1 MTYHIIRPNISD
13 EKWEKLESYLRDYWK
28 RAQDARNEHVDRRYP
43 DWLKNY
49 DGVPAQKVRSL
60 PWYQSSNVV
69 IPIARIFI
77 DTFVARTLNTVFATK
92 PLFLVSGFPS
102 DQARAFEE
110 YLNYKAVHEW
120 GFYNLSR
127 SMLFRGNK
135 YGTAT
140 TKVTWLEDMSDNPYA
155 GSAGDPKSEPY
166 HRYFGPKPQITPF
179 DDWYGYPHRANTL
192 DELDIQF
199 HRLRFSEAKALR
211 LREENKW
218 KVAPEDF
225 ATAMERPLDAKRDEE
240 ETDAGIGDQHYRE
253 LQVVEAFLEYDA
265 AEDGR
270 HMPIVAVF
278 FALTGKLVDVYF
290 DPCPPGAASFHDY
303 RPIPKEDL
311 IYGTSMVKILS
322 PFQEEISQIH
332 NERRNNN
339 YLASAPIFKTKQG
352 ARVPNASTTWYPG
365 KNFVLENMDDF
376 EVVSVGRIQLE
387 TLQEESHDLMLAE
400 RLMGITAAQQ
410 GFSQGTPGK
419 GRGTYNTGGT
429 MAMLTESNT
438 RGMTNVRD
446 FRQVISGIGKTCMI
460 LERQY
465 GRKAKDPVLEQFSP
479 EKRELIL
486 AAIEG
491 HTVERVRRK
500 ITLNLATQA
509 SEAAMNRETRRLNLL
524 QAANVVQQYGQQTL
538 GLTKQLATMENPLM
552 KTLIERLLAMQHE
565 MAQSVV
571 SAFELDNLEEK
582 IPDVGKIK
590 QQLSAQSRRA
600 GPPGGAAGQ
609 PGLAP
614 AAAIPGPR

>member
-1 MTYHIIRPNISD
+1 MTYHIIRPDIGD
-13 EKWEKLESYLRDYWK
+13 DLWRELESHLRDYWR
-28 RAQDARNEHVDRRYP
+28 RAQDARKDHVDSRYP

-49 DGVPAQKVRSL
+49 DGEPAQKVRSL
-60 PWYQSSNVV
+60 PWYESSNVV
-69 IPIARIFI
+69 IPVARIFI

-92 PLFLVSGFPS
+92 PLFIVSGFPS

-110 YLNYKAVHEW
+110 YLNFKAVREW
-120 GFYNLSR
+120 SFYNLSR

-140 TKVTWLEDMSDNPYA
+140 VKIPWREDIPDDPYA
-155 GSAGDPKSEPY
+155 GSASEPKSEPY
-166 HRYFGPKPQITPF
+166 YRYFGPKPQLVPF

-199 HRLRFSEAKALR
+199 HRLRFSEAKAER
-211 LREENKW
+211 LREENDW
-218 KVAPEDF
+218 KVTPEDF
-225 ATAMERPLDAKRDEE
+225 ATAMERPLDHKRDEE
-240 ETDAGIGDQHYRE
+240 ETEAGLGDMNYRE
-253 LQVVEAFLEYDA
+253 LQIVEAFLEYDVA
-265 AEDGR
+265 GDGR

-278 FALTGKLVDVYF
+278 FALTGKLADVYF
-290 DPCPPGAASFHDY
+290 DPCPPGAETFHDY
-303 RPIPKEDL
+303 RPIPKDDL
-311 IYGTSMVKILS
+311 IYGESMVKILS

-339 YLASAPIFKTKQG
+339 YLASAPIFKTKKG

-376 EVVSVGRIQLE
+376 QVESVGRIQNE

-446 FRQVISGIGKTCMI
+446 FRQVLSGIGKTCTI
-460 LERQY
+460 LERRY
-465 GRKAKDPVLEQFSP
+465 GRGAKDPALEQFSP
-479 EKRELIL
+479 QKQELIL
-486 AAIEG
+486 AALEG
-491 HTVERVRRK
+491 LTVDRTRRM
-500 ITLNLATQA
+500 NLETQA

-524 QAANVVQQYGQQTL
+524 QAANVVSQYGQQTL
-538 GLTKQLATMENPLM
+538 GLVKQLAVVKNPLM
-552 KTLIERLLAMQHE
+552 KVVIERILAMQHE

-571 SAFELDNLEEK
+571 AAFELDNLEEK
-582 IPDVGKIK
+582 VPDVRRL
-590 QQLSAQSRRA
+590 QEQLPAQPRRA
-600 GPPGGAAGQ
+600 GQAGGPGGQ
-609 PGLAP
+609 PGVAS
-614 AAAIPGPR
+614 AAQIPGAR